1 MKHNMEHISMEKAT
15 ERPWKVGRVHL
26 RLEQDED
33 SIPLIYTHDGAL
45 EVAQVRTSA
54 PDSGE
59 REANAA
65 LIVHAVNAHEA
76 LIEACEAALME
87 QIDDM
92 GRKSETHLKLEAAL
106 NLAKRA

>member
-1 MKHNMEHISMEKAT
+1 MKHNTERDSMEKAT
-15 ERPWKVGRVHL
+15 ARPWKVGRVHL
-26 RLEQDED
+26 RLDQDAD

-65 LIVHAVNAHEA
+65 LIVRAVNSHDA
-76 LIEACEAALME
+76 LVEACEAALME
-87 QIDDM
+87 QVDDM
-92 GRKSETHLKLEAAL
+92 GRKSETHLKLENAL
-106 NLAKRA
+106 KLAKGA